1 MKRLKFSCIVLTITL
16 LFTSSCNFTDT
27 SSSTP
32 QNVFEEIYYDMV
44 QGCNMI
50 DRVSSLMY
58 SKSWE
63 TGGTPWQNNNFGYI
77 RYEGISDGEVCI
89 YATKNEPTITFVYVV
104 SKRAQEAYY
113 SYRYSL
119 KTKELTYSTNDYE
132 MKEVDS
138 FLFNVVLVDWYN
150 SNLPNNEQIYQTSF
164 SPDNWGEYVLV
175 TPYQL
180 S

>member
-1 MKRLKFSCIVLTITL
+1 
-16 LFTSSCNFTDT
+16 
-27 SSSTP
+27 
-32 QNVFEEIYYDMV
+32 
-44 QGCNMI
+44 MI

-104 SKRAQEAYY
+104 SKRDREAYY

-138 FLFNVVLVDWYN
+138 FLFNEILIDWYN
-150 SNLPNNEQIYQTSF
+150 SNLPNDEQTDQTNF
-164 SPDNWGEYVLV
+164 SPNNWGDYVFV

-180 S
+180 SQEYEIWHANHSLIIIVIVNAVVPTLEDCCLDVFGERFSV